1 MVELGHGPI
10 AVSAYLVL
18 EQVQTN
24 GRLASGRN
32 FPLGSL
38 STVDLVPNERL
49 TPIVTT
55 AACKCPFRPS
65 TECAT
70 VRNIC
75 HDGVIANDVP
85 ATQIQ
90 KTGLGDLVVMNPLI
104 ARKACMKEV
113 VVQFKAAVR
122 VHPLPCGHKRDSRR

>member
-32 FPLGSL
+32 FPLGP

-55 AACKCPFRPS
+55 AVCKCPFLPS

-75 HDGVIANDVP
+75 HDGVIASDVP
-85 ATQIQ
+85 
-90 KTGLGDLVVMNPLI
+90 PP
-104 ARKACMKEV
+104 R
-113 VVQFKAAVR
+113 
-122 VHPLPCGHKRDSRR
+122 SRRLVLAIWS